1 MRCWVKLHKK
11 IEYRPD
17 IDGLRAI
24 AVLMVLAVHASPASL
39 PNGYVGVDLFF
50 VISGYL
56 ITSILQREITQGQF
70 SIRDF
75 YVRRINRIFPAL
87 VLVLLVCLTT
97 GLALMYAS
105 EYRPM
110 SKAAL
115 FSVLFSANVHFYM
128 ESGYWDV
135 ASKLKPLLHLWS
147 LGVEEQFYLLWPV
160 LLFWAHRTRRSV
172 LNVALI
178 VVFASLV
185 VNLVLTSKNQ
195 AAGFYLPFGR
205 LWELAAGG
213 CVACISWLR
222 LPAVEPG
229 VGVADGRAF
238 RNILGW
244 AGMGLLAAT
253 QLSFMASDAF
263 PGFYVVP
270 VVLAATM
277 LIWAGPQASFNR
289 RVLSHPV
296 AVYIGKIS
304 YPLYLWHWPLLVSV
318 RLLGDGQWS
327 SSHRNLAV
335 LTSVLLAMLTYHAME
350 KPLAIRVVRK
360 NVLAMVLLGL
370 MAITGALAWMGS
382 AGMVPLTAAP
392 YANAGLLAYDKPTI
406 QSHGRI
412 ALVGDSN
419 AGHLVYGLS
428 LLYGDRL
435 DVTATPGWP
444 YLDGVGY
451 RPGFVPHPE
460 HVGTPAMTE
469 AALQRIESDPD
480 IRVVVLANAY
490 RMYFGLD
497 SLRSVKGGGS
507 EETASQAYE
516 RGLRQTVE
524 RLLARKKKVVLVKSI
539 PTYSAGLTVT
549 ACTSEVR
556 PAWRREPADCVRSR
570 DSVDAERQEYD
581 RVVQRVVGRQGDVWV
596 LDTLNELCDD
606 RYCYVNRN
614 GIQMYI
620 DPGHFTTAGSQL
632 MAAALARK
640 IEDAL
645 KD

>member
-1 MRCWVKLHKK
+1 MKSHTK

-56 ITSILQREITQGQF
+56 ITSILRREIAQDQF

-87 VLVLLVCLTT
+87 VLVLLVCLLA
-97 GLALMYAS
+97 GPALMYAG
-105 EYRPM
+105 EYQQM
-110 SKAAL
+110 GKSAL
-115 FSVLFSANVHFYM
+115 FSVLFSANVHFYL

-160 LLFWAHRTRRSV
+160 LVLWAHRTRRSV
-172 LNVALI
+172 VNVSLV

-213 CVACISWLR
+213 RVACIAWLR
-222 LPAVEPG
+222 APAESGVENPE
-229 VGVADGRAF
+229 GRAL

-244 AGMGLLAAT
+244 AGMGLLVAT
-253 QLSFMASDAF
+253 QLSFMESTAF

-270 VVLAATM
+270 VVLAGAM
-277 LIWAGPQASFNR
+277 LILAGPQASFNR

-304 YPLYLWHWPLLVSV
+304 YPLYLWHWPLLVFV

-335 LTSVLLAMLTYHAME
+335 LTSVVLAMLTYHAME
-350 KPLAIRVVRK
+350 KPLATRVARR
-360 NVLAMVLLGL
+360 NLLAMGLLGL
-370 MAITGALAWMGS
+370 MAVAGVLAWMGS
-382 AGMVPLTAAP
+382 AGKVPLTAAP
-392 YANAGLLAYDKPTI
+392 YVNAALPAYDKPLI
-406 QSHGRI
+406 QSQGRI
-412 ALVGDSN
+412 ALIGDSN
-419 AGHLVYGLS
+419 AGHLEYGLS
-428 LLYGDRL
+428 PLYGDRL
-435 DVTATPGWP
+435 DVAATPGWP
-444 YLDGVGY
+444 YLDGVRY
-451 RPGFVPHPE
+451 RSGFVPHPE
-460 HVGTPAMTE
+460 HVGTPEMTE
-469 AALQRIESDPD
+469 ATLRRIEADPEV
-480 IRVVVLANAY
+480 RLVVLSNVY
-490 RMYFGLD
+490 SIYFTGN
-497 SLRSVKGGGS
+497 SLRSIGGAGHT
-507 EETASQAYE
+507 ETSAQAYE
-516 RGLRQTVE
+516 RGLQRTLQ
-524 RLLARKKKVVLVKSI
+524 RLLAKHKKVVLVKTI
-539 PTYSAGLTVT
+539 PIQSPLLNVT
-549 ACTSEVR
+549 GCADGVR
-556 PAWRREPADCVRSR
+556 PILRRRPAECVRSR
-570 DSVDAERQEYD
+570 QAVEAERQDYEAMLE
-581 RVVQRVVGRQGDVWV
+581 RVAAQVEGVTLFNTFDV
-596 LDTLNELCDD
+596 LCDVQS
-606 RYCYVNRN
+606 CYVNRN
-614 GIQMYI
+614 GIQMYV
-620 DPGHFTTAGSQL
+620 DSGHFTTAGSQL

-640 IEDAL
+640 IEDVLAN
-645 KD
+645 

>member
-1 MRCWVKLHKK
+1 MKLHKK
-11 IEYRPD
+11 NEYRPD

-56 ITSILQREITQGQF
+56 ITSILRREIVQGQF

-87 VLVLLVCLTT
+87 FLVLLVCLVA
-97 GLALMYAS
+97 GPALMYAG
-105 EYRPM
+105 EYQQTG
-110 SKAAL
+110 KAAL
-115 FSVLFSANVHFYM
+115 FSVLFLANAHFYW
-128 ESGYWDV
+128 ESGYWDM

-160 LLFWAHRTRRSV
+160 LLLWAHRTRRSV
-172 LNVALI
+172 VNVALV

-213 CVACISWLR
+213 CVACIAWLR
-222 LPAVEPG
+222 APAAEHGVESP
-229 VGVADGRAF
+229 DGRAF

-244 AGMGLLAAT
+244 AGIGLLVAT
-253 QLSFMASDAF
+253 QLSFMESDAF

-270 VVLAATM
+270 VVLAAAM
-277 LIWAGPQASFNR
+277 LILAGPQASFNR

-296 AVYIGKIS
+296 AVYIGRIS

-335 LTSVLLAMLTYHAME
+335 LASVLLAMLTYHAME
-350 KPLAIRVVRK
+350 KPLATRVARK

-370 MAITGALAWMGS
+370 MAVTGAVAWMTSMGKVS
-382 AGMVPLTAAP
+382 LTAAP
-392 YANAGLLAYDKPTI
+392 FVNAALPAYDKSTI
-406 QSHGRI
+406 QSQGRI

-435 DVTATPGWP
+435 DVAATPGWP
-444 YLDGVGY
+444 YLDGVRY
-451 RPGFVPHPE
+451 RSGFVPHPE
-460 HVGTPAMTE
+460 HVGTPEMTE
-469 AALQRIESDPD
+469 AALRRIEADPEV
-480 IRVVVLANAY
+480 RLVVLSNVY
-490 RMYFGLD
+490 SIYFTGN
-497 SLRSVKGGGS
+497 SLRSIGGAGHT
-507 EETASQAYE
+507 ETSAQAYE
-516 RGLRQTVE
+516 RGLHRTLQ
-524 RLLARKKKVVLVKSI
+524 RLLAKHKKVVLVKTI
-539 PTYSAGLTVT
+539 PIQSPLLNVT
-549 ACTSEVR
+549 GCAEGVR
-556 PAWRREPADCVRSR
+556 PVLRRRPAECVRSR
-570 DSVDAERQEYD
+570 QEVEAERQDYEAMLE
-581 RVVQRVVGRQGDVWV
+581 RVVAQIDGV
-596 LDTLNELCDD
+596 TLFNTFDELCDAQS
-606 RYCYVNRN
+606 CYVNRN
-614 GIQMYI
+614 GVQMYI

-640 IEDAL
+640 IEDVLAN
-645 KD
+645 